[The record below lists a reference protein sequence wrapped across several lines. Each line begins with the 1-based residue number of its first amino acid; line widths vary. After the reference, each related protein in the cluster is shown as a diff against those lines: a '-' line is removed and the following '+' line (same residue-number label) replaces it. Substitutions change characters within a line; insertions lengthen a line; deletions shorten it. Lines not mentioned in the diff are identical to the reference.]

1 MDKRCL
7 SAFTDPCRLKV
18 LGRYVDPFSLLRR
31 LQLEAVES
39 PFVVPGKEVRPLDLL
54 IAVKIC
60 AGEPI
65 GKLTLKDRFYLAR
78 LSASETYFV
87 KQMSRFSEFVL
98 IESWPKFWEK
108 TAKHHNTTGMP
119 WIMTVVCNLMNHGV
133 SEERAWTMPES
144 QAIWLHSCFAI
155 SEGADMKVLTKEDEE
170 LIAKLETETA

>member
-1 MDKRCL
+1 MCPRAL
-7 SAFTDPCRLKV
+7 SAFTDPCRLRV
-18 LGRYVDPFSLLRR
+18 LGRFVDPFSLLRR

-65 GKLTLKDRFYLAR
+65 GKLTLKDRFYLSR
-78 LSASETYFV
+78 LSYSETYFV
-87 KQMSRFSEFVL
+87 KQMSRFTEFVL

-108 TAKHHNTTGMP
+108 KAKHTNTTGMP
-119 WIMTVVCNLMNHGV
+119 WVLTVVCNLMNHGI

-155 SEGADMKVLTKEDEE
+155 SNGADMKVLTKEDED
-170 LIAKLETETA
+170 LIAKLETKPA

>member
-1 MDKRCL
+1 MCPRAL
-7 SAFTDPCRLKV
+7 SAFTDPRRLVV
-18 LGRYVDPFSLLRR
+18 LGRFVDPFSMLRR
-31 LQLEAVES
+31 LQLESVES
-39 PFVVPGKEVRPLDLL
+39 PFVVPGKDVRPLDLL

-65 GKLTLKDRFYLAR
+65 GKLSLKDRFYLGR

-87 KQMSRFSEFVL
+87 KQMSRFTEFVL
-98 IESWPKFWEK
+98 IVSGPKFWEK
-108 TAKHHNTTGMP
+108 MAKHTNTTGMP
-119 WIMTVVCNLMNHGV
+119 WVLTVVCNLMNHGV

-155 SEGADMKVLTKEDEE
+155 SEGADMKVLTKQDED